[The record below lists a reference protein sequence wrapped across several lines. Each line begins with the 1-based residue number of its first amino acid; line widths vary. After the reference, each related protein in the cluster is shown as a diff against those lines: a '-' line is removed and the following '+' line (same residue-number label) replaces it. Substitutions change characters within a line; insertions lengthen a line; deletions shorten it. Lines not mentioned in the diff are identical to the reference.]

1 MNKNRRDLLRSGAW
15 AGLWLGGLPLSAGAF
30 DASGAELSLD
40 GFIALSARW
49 CGCSDALLDRGFA
62 ARLLER
68 LRALGH
74 GAELARA
81 MSAAEAPADSDAD
94 QQLRAQLLAA
104 WFAGRLPNTGGNTQA
119 AEPDDFEYALVWSTV
134 PFLHLPGTCGGAHGY
149 WAQPSGETA

>member
-15 AGLWLGGLPLSAGAF
+15 TGLWLGGLPLSAGAF
-30 DASGAELSLD
+30 DASEVKLSLD
-40 GFIALSARW
+40 GFIALCARW

-74 GAELARA
+74 GDDLAQA
-81 MSAAEAPADSDAD
+81 LSAIEESPGSEAS
-94 QQLRAQLLAA
+94 QLLRARLLAA
-104 WFAGRLPNTGGNTQA
+104 WFTGRLPAMGGDTQA
-119 AEPDDFEYALVWSTV
+119 VEPDDFEYALIWSTV

-149 WAQPSGETA
+149 WAQPPGETA